1 MNPTLALACELI
13 RRPSITPDDQG
24 CQALVAERLTALGFR
39 CETLRCGEV
48 TNLWA
53 RRGDDGP
60 LLCFAGHTDVVPSG
74 PAESWTSPPFE
85 PTLRDGYLYG
95 RGAADMKSSVAA
107 FVVACEQFIAANP
120 NHAGSLAVLLTSDE
134 EGDAID
140 GTARVIEQ
148 LAWRGE
154 HIDYCVLG
162 EPTSEAVLGDTIK
175 NGRRGSLSGKLRVL
189 GKQGHIAYPH
199 LAKNPIH
206 LLAPALAELVAIE
219 WDHGNTHFP
228 PTSWQVSNL
237 NAGTGAGNIIPGYAD
252 LNFNFRYNTEQD
264 AERLK
269 QQVEALLRRH
279 GLTFELS
286 WQLTGEP
293 FLTESGAL
301 TDAVREA
308 IRQVTAQDATLST
321 GGGISDGR
329 FIRRIAR
336 ELIEFGPC
344 NASIHQIDECVALA
358 DLEPLTQIY
367 QRTIH
372 RLLQS

>member
-39 CETLRCGEV
+39 CETLRCGKV

-53 RRGDDGP
+53 RRGDHGP

-107 FVVACEQFIAANP
+107 FVVACEQFIAAHP
-120 NHAGSLAVLLTSDE
+120 NHPGSLAVLLTSDE

-140 GTARVIEQ
+140 GTARVIDQ
-148 LAWRGE
+148 LAQRGE
-154 HIDYCVLG
+154 RIDYCVLG
-162 EPTSEAVLGDTIK
+162 EPTSEAALGDTIK

-206 LLAPALAELVAIE
+206 LLAPALAELAAIE
-219 WDHGNTHFP
+219 WDHGNAHFP
-228 PTSWQVSNL
+228 PTSWQASNL
-237 NAGTGAGNIIPGYAD
+237 HAGTGAGNIIPGHAD
-252 LNFNFRYNTEQD
+252 LSFNFRYNTEQD
-264 AERLK
+264 AEALK
-269 QQVEALLRRH
+269 QQVEALLQRH
-279 GLTFELS
+279 ELAFELS
-286 WQLTGEP
+286 WQLSGEP

-301 TDAVREA
+301 TDAVRDA
-308 IRQVTAQDATLST
+308 IRQVTGRDATLST

-336 ELIEFGPC
+336 ELLEFGPC